1 MNIKRLAAIAL
12 SYRDYPDFDSKL
24 QEAARWLEHAACI
37 GSDIAVFPEAM
48 NLYCGDGEGNPRTLT
63 ISEAAL
69 DSLTPVAMLI
79 DCAVKN
85 SIAVVIPLIIK
96 EKDGLFN
103 SFFVFSKSGDW
114 LGHYRKMFPT
124 PGEIKEGVKIAPA
137 PDKLIEWEGL
147 KIGGA
152 ICFDSQFEEVF
163 TSQSAIGAN
172 LFIMPSLWPGGDQL
186 KLYALRYSAPI
197 VLAYPAWSRIID
209 RDGQEKAAAG
219 YRSETLRFGFGSP
232 IAAADINFDRQSF
245 HLQDNQ
251 RKILEIEHK
260 YGAKVKIV
268 FDQGNCL
275 FYLESC
281 SHEITIADIMAEF
294 NMITYAQYMVE
305 CRQFYHCKQGLE
317 T

>member
-1 MNIKRLAAIAL
+1 MNIKKLAAIAL

-48 NLYCGDGEGNPRTLT
+48 NLYCGDGEGNPRALT
-63 ISEAAL
+63 MGEAAL
-69 DSLTPVAMLI
+69 DSLAPVNMLI

-85 SIAVVIPLIIK
+85 SIAVAIPLIIR

-103 SFFVFSKSGDW
+103 SFFVFSKSGDC
-114 LGHYRKMFPT
+114 LGHYRKIFPT

-163 TSQSAIGAN
+163 ALQSAIGAD
-172 LFIMPSLWPGGDQL
+172 FFVMPSLWPGGDQL
-186 KLYALRYSAPI
+186 TLFALRYSAPI

-209 RDGQEKAAAG
+209 REGLEKAAAG

-232 IAAADINFDRQSF
+232 IAAANINFDRQSF

-251 RKILEIEHK
+251 RKMLEIEHK
-260 YGAKVKIV
+260 YGTKVEIV
-268 FDQGNCL
+268 FDQGNSL
-275 FYLESC
+275 FYLESR
-281 SHEITIADIMAEF
+281 SHEITVPDIMAEF
-294 NMITYAQYMVE
+294 KMITYVQYMAE
-305 CRQFYHCKQGLE
+305 CRKNYHRK
-317 T
+317 